1 MTGSPTEPAELLK
14 GVELFRG
21 LSHRQLHK
29 IIAISRVVD
38 HPTGHVVT
46 KEGLGAL
53 AFHLILEGQAVVSC
67 DGTELRRLGP
77 GDHFGEV
84 SLIDGH
90 PRSATVTA
98 ATPLKAFVVPHPG
111 FQQLL
116 DHDPEFTRQVLLSL
130 CALLRAAEARRDST
144 AV

>member
-1 MTGSPTEPAELLK
+1 MTGSPTEPAELLQ

-21 LSHRQLHK
+21 LSRRQLHK
-29 IIAISRVVD
+29 IVAISRVVD
-38 HPTGHVVT
+38 HPTGHVVA

-53 AFHLILEGQAVVSC
+53 AFHLILEGQAVVSR
-67 DGTELRRLGP
+67 DGTEIRRLGP

-98 ATPLKAFVVPHPG
+98 TTPLKAFVVPHPG

-116 DHDPEFTRQVLLSL
+116 DHDPEFVRQLIVSL
-130 CALLRAAEARRDST
+130 CALLRAAEARHDST
-144 AV
+144 PV